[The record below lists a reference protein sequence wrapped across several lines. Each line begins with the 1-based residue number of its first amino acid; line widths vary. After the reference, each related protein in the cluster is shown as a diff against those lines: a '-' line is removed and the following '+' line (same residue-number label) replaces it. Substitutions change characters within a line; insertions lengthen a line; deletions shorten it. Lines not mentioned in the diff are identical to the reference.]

1 MGGIWEWAEETI
13 YNKGM
18 NLFVG
23 GPIKLFGL
31 EKKVVS
37 VKRMRVRNKYAQGLR
52 NRNPCF
58 SQELCY
64 VSTAFKEYVFLLED
78 NSYVYF
84 DMATEQKDL
93 DFTGIACLDEELRKF
108 RRRSEPRLIISSNL
122 KTTFDNY
129 IYNAYCAFK
138 VKTVILSY
146 IDGDKIIGDI
156 RRRKDNGYE
165 LSKEDMLH
173 IVFYP
178 ILGSSKNAEERTLEA
193 IQLAA
198 AVKDSTHSLSAL
210 CLIYTFIEYYLKP
223 ESIEEIKKIL
233 MMTRLRSYIIL
244 EKCSI

>member
-13 YNKGM
+13 YSKGM

-23 GPIKLFGL
+23 DPIKLFGV

-58 SQELCY
+58 SQEHFY

-78 NSYVYF
+78 NNYVYF

-93 DFTGIACLDEELRKF
+93 DFTGIACLDDELRKF
-108 RRRSEPRLIISSNL
+108 RRRSEPRVIISSNL
-122 KTTFDNY
+122 KTTFDKY
-129 IYNAYCAFK
+129 IYNAYCSFK
-138 VKTVILSY
+138 VKTVILSG

-156 RRRKDNGYE
+156 RLRMDKGYQ
-165 LSKEDMLH
+165 LSKEDMLY

-178 ILGSSKNAEERTLEA
+178 IFGSSKNSGERTLEA

-198 AVKDSTHSLSAL
+198 AVKDSAYSLSIL
-210 CLIYTFIEYYLKP
+210 CLIYTFLEYYLKP
-223 ESIEEIKKIL
+223 ESIEDIKKIL
-233 MMTRLRSYIIL
+233 MMTSLRSYIIL